1 MNICQTKVLKVIKMN
16 TMKRPIIIVGH
27 TYNFTDKIKC
37 YFNTNNT
44 YYTYNQ
50 TLSKL
55 SLMSPTSYQTALSR
69 DIKFSIG
76 KTLPTIILL
85 NINIKNQVAEFFSF
99 LGIYLQL
106 IVGKIVGMMIFSK
119 ILTTSMKIVE

>member
-1 MNICQTKVLKVIKMN
+1 MNIFQIKVLKIIKIN

-55 SLMSPTSYQTALSR
+55 SLMSPTSYQTAPPR
-69 DIKFSIG
+69 DIKFSNYSVRPPQSSRLTSR
-76 KTLPTIILL
+76 KMIL
-85 NINIKNQVAEFFSF
+85 NHFSRQSTPR
-99 LGIYLQL
+99 Y
-106 IVGKIVGMMIFSK
+106 
-119 ILTTSMKIVE
+119 

>member
-1 MNICQTKVLKVIKMN
+1 MNICQTKVLKVIKRN

-55 SLMSPTSYQTALSR
+55 SLMSPTSYQTAPPR
-69 DIKFSIG
+69 VIKFSIYVILAAAFQAYLSQNDTQALCSAG
-76 KTLPTIILL
+76 YPALL
-85 NINIKNQVAEFFSF
+85 NFHIDKPLSTNTLLNAECKKST
-99 LGIYLQL
+99 L
-106 IVGKIVGMMIFSK
+106 K
-119 ILTTSMKIVE
+119 